1 MQTVKM
7 IPHLSRIKLLYQ
19 RAAETA
25 RLMVGVPDYLR
36 YVEHMQE
43 THPELPVLTEAEFH
57 RACIEARYP
66 GKKGTL
72 SKCPC

>member
-1 MQTVKM
+1 
-7 IPHLSRIKLLYQ
+7 
-19 RAAETA
+19 
-25 RLMVGVPDYLR
+25 GVPDYLR
-36 YVEHMQE
+36 YVEHMQK